1 MDVYASI
8 LSRRSELEEMNGN
21 IIFREVTICCLNVS
35 SEMPILCA
43 YVVSKCDSTK
53 VFSYPNYS

>member
-8 LSRRSELEEMNGN
+8 LSKKLEEMSGI

-35 SEMPILCA
+35 SEMPILCT

-53 VFSYPNYS
+53 VYSYPCYS